1 MDASGRD
8 GKGKESKGHGN
19 KMFMVDHEE
28 SKGHDD
34 SHHVSGASASLDEK
48 GYKAVAK
55 LKNQKQMMTF
65 IKRIIDDRGLYLV
78 DEGALTGIVPY
89 YSGAKATQTFTALN
103 DEIDK
108 SLKKKK
114 KCWVC
119 DKKPKKEKKEV
130 VSEKPKT
137 LDEEAQ
143 GTPGALSAL
152 KPFKPRKKATMK
164 ELRDALPDPTT
175 TPEPAEDPAQREAAE
190 RAFKEESGEP
200 PQLQIHGIESESG
213 EPPQLDMKLELESG
227 EPPQLDS
234 ELPVDSSQ
242 PASDTL
248 VSEPEPSQQE
258 SKAGEASRP
267 SFGGHVGLLDAKR
280 RVVQTKS
287 HATSSTMSGWIAG
300 AIGIAGR
307 QALYWFG
314 ARVTL
319 VACVGS
325 LLFGLFLHKESAEVV
340 RAANAES
347 PQYVAAY
354 AQDGQLVDKLPGAGH
369 SCLLQSCRTGTA
381 SLGTWTDA
389 GSGGTQT
396 VA

>member
-1 MDASGRD
+1 
-8 GKGKESKGHGN
+8 
-19 KMFMVDHEE
+19 
-28 SKGHDD
+28 
-34 SHHVSGASASLDEK
+34 VSGASASLDEK
-48 GYKAVAK
+48 GYKGVAK
-55 LKNQKQMMTF
+55 LKNQKQMETF

-78 DEGALTGIVPY
+78 DEGALKGIVPY
-89 YSGAKATQTFTALN
+89 YSGAKATQTFKALN

-152 KPFKPRKKATMK
+152 KPVKPKKKATMK
-164 ELRDALPDPTT
+164 ELRNALPDPTT

-190 RAFKEESGEP
+190 RAFKEEP
-200 PQLQIHGIESESG
+200 MRIESESG
-213 EPPQLDMKLELESG
+213 ETPQLDMKLELESG

-287 HATSSTMSGWIAG
+287 QATSSTMSGWIAS

-325 LLFGLFLHKESAEVV
+325 LLFGLFLHKESSETV

-347 PQYVAAY
+347 PQYVPFF
-354 AQDGQLVDKLPGAGH
+354 AQDGQLVDRRPGAGQ
-369 SCLLQSCRTGTA
+369 SCLLQSCRT
-381 SLGTWTDA
+381 
-389 GSGGTQT
+389 
-396 VA
+396 